1 MRLPLLQVRDL
12 RIAFNQGEVVKGVSF
27 NLALGEKL
35 ALVGESGSGKSV
47 LALSLVKLIEG
58 AKLSGRCLW
67 TRQDEENL
75 APESTDAP
83 NTLDLVKLT
92 ERDLEPI
99 RGQDIAFV
107 FQEPM
112 TALNPVFSVGEQIAE
127 VLQIKRG
134 MTREE
139 AWHEAIDLIK
149 VTGIADPVRRA
160 KSYPHQLSGGQRQR
174 VMIAMALACRPRLL
188 IADEPTTALDV
199 SVRSQILDLLDH
211 LQYRFGMAVLLIT
224 HDLEAVRRFADRVLV
239 MEKGVIVEQGDAKEV
254 LTEPQ
259 HAYTQ
264 KLLNSQPIRDVVVPQ
279 ADAPVMLQ
287 GWSLGVKYPVSGGG
301 VKSWFIPKKFTA
313 LQDVNFVLRQGHTLG
328 VIGESGSGKTS
339 LALAALGLV
348 PIQGQMKVSGHSWT
362 GKSKVDLPLRRMVQV
377 VFQDPFAS
385 LSPRMNVA
393 EIIAEGLTVH
403 MPELDALGRLR
414 RVLIAL
420 SSVGLTEQEF
430 PNLLSR
436 YPHEFS
442 GGQRQRLAIARV
454 LVLDPKVIVLDEPT
468 SALDVTTQKQ
478 VLQLLQKLQKQRGL
492 SYLLITHD
500 IGVIRAMAHQVLVV
514 QNAKLVDSG
523 NLDHILQHSTHPY
536 TRLLVNAGYDKK

>member
-67 TRQDEENL
+67 TRQDEQNL

-92 ERDLEPI
+92 ERQLEPI

-149 VTGIADPVRRA
+149 VTGIAEPVRRA

-239 MEKGVIVEQGDAKEV
+239 MEKGVVVEQGEAKEV
-254 LTEPQ
+254 LTQPQ
-259 HAYTQ
+259 HPEVTQ
-264 KLLNSQPIRDVVVPQ
+264 
-279 ADAPVMLQ
+279 
-287 GWSLGVKYPVSGGG
+287 
-301 VKSWFIPKKFTA
+301 
-313 LQDVNFVLRQGHTLG
+313 
-328 VIGESGSGKTS
+328 
-339 LALAALGLV
+339 
-348 PIQGQMKVSGHSWT
+348 
-362 GKSKVDLPLRRMVQV
+362 
-377 VFQDPFAS
+377 
-385 LSPRMNVA
+385 
-393 EIIAEGLTVH
+393 
-403 MPELDALGRLR
+403 
-414 RVLIAL
+414 
-420 SSVGLTEQEF
+420 
-430 PNLLSR
+430 
-436 YPHEFS
+436 
-442 GGQRQRLAIARV
+442 
-454 LVLDPKVIVLDEPT
+454 
-468 SALDVTTQKQ
+468 
-478 VLQLLQKLQKQRGL
+478 
-492 SYLLITHD
+492 
-500 IGVIRAMAHQVLVV
+500 
-514 QNAKLVDSG
+514 
-523 NLDHILQHSTHPY
+523 
-536 TRLLVNAGYDKK
+536 

>member
-149 VTGIADPVRRA
+149 VTGITDPVRRA

-264 KLLNSQPIRDVVVPQ
+264 KLLNSQPIRDVVVPP
-279 ADAPVMLQ
+279 ADAPVMMQ

>member
-264 KLLNSQPIRDVVVPQ
+264 KLLNSQPIRDVVVPP

-301 VKSWFIPKKFTA
+301 VKTWFIPKKFTA

-403 MPELDALGRLR
+403 MRELDALGRLR

>member
-264 KLLNSQPIRDVVVPQ
+264 KLLNSQPIRDVVVPP
-279 ADAPVMLQ
+279 ANAPVMLQ

-301 VKSWFIPKKFTA
+301 VKTWFIPKKFTA

>member
-264 KLLNSQPIRDVVVPQ
+264 KLLNSQPIRDVVVPP
-279 ADAPVMLQ
+279 ADAPVMMQ

-301 VKSWFIPKKFTA
+301 VKTWFIPKKFTA

>member
-75 APESTDAP
+75 APDATDAP
-83 NTLDLVKLT
+83 NTLDLVKLR

-149 VTGIADPVRRA
+149 VTGIAEPVRRA

-199 SVRSQILDLLDH
+199 SVRSQILELHDH

-239 MEKGVIVEQGDAKEV
+239 M
-254 LTEPQ
+254 
-259 HAYTQ
+259 
-264 KLLNSQPIRDVVVPQ
+264 
-279 ADAPVMLQ
+279 
-287 GWSLGVKYPVSGGG
+287 
-301 VKSWFIPKKFTA
+301 
-313 LQDVNFVLRQGHTLG
+313 
-328 VIGESGSGKTS
+328 
-339 LALAALGLV
+339 
-348 PIQGQMKVSGHSWT
+348 
-362 GKSKVDLPLRRMVQV
+362 
-377 VFQDPFAS
+377 
-385 LSPRMNVA
+385 
-393 EIIAEGLTVH
+393 
-403 MPELDALGRLR
+403 
-414 RVLIAL
+414 
-420 SSVGLTEQEF
+420 
-430 PNLLSR
+430 
-436 YPHEFS
+436 
-442 GGQRQRLAIARV
+442 
-454 LVLDPKVIVLDEPT
+454 
-468 SALDVTTQKQ
+468 
-478 VLQLLQKLQKQRGL
+478 
-492 SYLLITHD
+492 
-500 IGVIRAMAHQVLVV
+500 
-514 QNAKLVDSG
+514 
-523 NLDHILQHSTHPY
+523 
-536 TRLLVNAGYDKK
+536 

>member
-264 KLLNSQPIRDVVVPQ
+264 KLLNSQPIRDVVVPP

-454 LVLDPKVIVLDEPT
+454 IVLDPKVIVLDEPT

>member
-12 RIAFNQGEVVKGVSF
+12 RIAFNQGEVVKGISF

-75 APESTDAP
+75 APDATDAP
-83 NTLDLVKLT
+83 NTIDLVKLP

-134 MTREE
+134 MGREE

-160 KSYPHQLSGGQRQR
+160 RSYPHQLSGGQRQR

-254 LTEPQ
+254 LTEPK

-264 KLLNSQPIRDVVVPQ
+264 KLLNSQPIRDVVVP
-279 ADAPVMLQ
+279 P
-287 GWSLGVKYPVSGGG
+287 
-301 VKSWFIPKKFTA
+301 
-313 LQDVNFVLRQGHTLG
+313 
-328 VIGESGSGKTS
+328 
-339 LALAALGLV
+339 
-348 PIQGQMKVSGHSWT
+348 QMH
-362 GKSKVDLPLRRMVQV
+362 L
-377 VFQDPFAS
+377 
-385 LSPRMNVA
+385 
-393 EIIAEGLTVH
+393 
-403 MPELDALGRLR
+403 
-414 RVLIAL
+414 
-420 SSVGLTEQEF
+420 
-430 PNLLSR
+430 
-436 YPHEFS
+436 
-442 GGQRQRLAIARV
+442 
-454 LVLDPKVIVLDEPT
+454 
-468 SALDVTTQKQ
+468 
-478 VLQLLQKLQKQRGL
+478 
-492 SYLLITHD
+492 
-500 IGVIRAMAHQVLVV
+500 
-514 QNAKLVDSG
+514 
-523 NLDHILQHSTHPY
+523 
-536 TRLLVNAGYDKK
+536 